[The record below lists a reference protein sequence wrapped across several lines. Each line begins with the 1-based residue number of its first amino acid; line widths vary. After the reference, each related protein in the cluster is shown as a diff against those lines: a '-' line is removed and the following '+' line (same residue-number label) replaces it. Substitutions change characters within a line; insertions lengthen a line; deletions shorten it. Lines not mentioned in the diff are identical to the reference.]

1 MGYPQGSVMLPT
13 RTAPVVKPKPDQ
25 GSAARKRA
33 HRAAVR
39 ARARMQRE
47 YPHLADRSE
56 GAA

>member
-1 MGYPQGSVMLPT
+1 MPPA
-13 RTAPVVKPKPDQ
+13 RPAPEVKPKPDQ

-47 YPHLADRSE
+47 YPHLAERSE
-56 GAA
+56 DEG